1 MSITASGIAE
11 PRVSDPCQGLITH
24 LVLRCGQGDETALG
38 ELFDLT
44 FFVVAATLSRG
55 VVSSTGLDDE
65 VIEAFRRIWLRSAT
79 YEPQESGVVA
89 WLLDQAV
96 DGASLGTADGR
107 VTRRCCLAPHSYAER
122 HGTVRTRT
130 RR

>member
-11 PRVSDPCQGLITH
+11 PRVTDPCPGLITH

-44 FFVVAATLSRG
+44 FFVVAAIVSRG
-55 VVSSTGLDDE
+55 AGSSTGVDDE

-79 YEPQESGVVA
+79 YEPRPTGVLA
-89 WLLDQAV
+89 WLLDQAM
-96 DGASLGTADGR
+96 DESPPTAG
-107 VTRRCCLAPHSYAER
+107 PS
-122 HGTVRTRT
+122 
-130 RR
+130 